1 MMVESLVKI
10 SYYGDLSIFKDFLEI
25 DLVITDM
32 LKYSN
37 DLSKIL
43 ELYPE
48 VKFVDINTYIQS
60 VLGKQIDLN
69 KFLESDLIGQTEDIY
84 NTVYEYLLDINNI
97 SLLKNN
103 ISESL
108 SSSSTD
114 TNDKFQELNGKL
126 TEIFEK
132 LNTFDSKLENLSIE
146 NRVIFGKLSKHV

>member
-1 MMVESLVKI
+1 MVESLVKI